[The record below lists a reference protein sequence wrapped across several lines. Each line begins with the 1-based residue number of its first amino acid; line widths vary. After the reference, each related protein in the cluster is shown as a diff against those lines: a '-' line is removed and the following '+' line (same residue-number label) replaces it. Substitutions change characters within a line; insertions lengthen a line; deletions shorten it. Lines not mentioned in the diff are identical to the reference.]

1 MTPCTPKNPIP
12 NLRSLQIGADPRY
25 ENHSPSPTRQ
35 GNTYSSKLFPDS
47 ASIFVVESINYD
59 TPKMGLTD
67 RISYASMA
75 SKHVAPTAAIV
86 VRSFYEDENAG
97 SLAAKDDTCK

>member
-1 MTPCTPKNPIP
+1 
-12 NLRSLQIGADPRY
+12 
-25 ENHSPSPTRQ
+25 
-35 GNTYSSKLFPDS
+35 
-47 ASIFVVESINYD
+47 
-59 TPKMGLTD
+59 MGLTD

-97 SLAAKDDTCK
+97 SLAAKDATCK